1 MELLLNDGLME
12 WQGSLKATY
21 MKYLNPDVIDYDNPE
36 MWKLVGDNKIIS
48 LFQFDTPVGLQT
60 AKQIKPKSLLTLAQ
74 SNSLMRLMPEKGQK
88 TPVEEFVEYQE
99 HPEKLKRDIYN
110 LNATTEE
117 KDKLY
122 EFMKEFGGVLDSQ
135 ESLMRAVMLPFTNY
149 NVDEANKVRKTVA
162 KFLAS

>member
-1 MELLLNDGLME
+1 
-12 WQGSLKATY
+12 
-21 MKYLNPDVIDYDNPE
+21 
-36 MWKLVGDNKIIS
+36 
-48 LFQFDTPVGLQT
+48 
-60 AKQIKPKSLLTLAQ
+60 
-74 SNSLMRLMPEKGQK
+74 MPEKGQK

-99 HPEKLKRDIYN
+99 HPKKLKEDIYN

-135 ESLMRAVMLPFTNY
+135 ESLMRAVMLSFTNY

>member
-1 MELLLNDGLME
+1 
-12 WQGSLKATY
+12 
-21 MKYLNPDVIDYDNPE
+21 
-36 MWKLVGDNKIIS
+36 
-48 LFQFDTPVGLQT
+48 
-60 AKQIKPKSLLTLAQ
+60 
-74 SNSLMRLMPEKGQK
+74 MPEKGQK

-162 KFLAS
+162 KKKFKEIASLKENLYQRGKELGTSKDIIDWIWSQAEKQMG

>member
-1 MELLLNDGLME
+1 
-12 WQGSLKATY
+12 
-21 MKYLNPDVIDYDNPE
+21 
-36 MWKLVGDNKIIS
+36 
-48 LFQFDTPVGLQT
+48 
-60 AKQIKPKSLLTLAQ
+60 
-74 SNSLMRLMPEKGQK
+74 MPEKGQK

-149 NVDEANKVRKTVA
+149 NVDEANKVRKTVSKKRFKEIA
-162 KFLAS
+162 ALKENLYCRGKELGTSKDIIDWIWSQAEKQLGYSLG